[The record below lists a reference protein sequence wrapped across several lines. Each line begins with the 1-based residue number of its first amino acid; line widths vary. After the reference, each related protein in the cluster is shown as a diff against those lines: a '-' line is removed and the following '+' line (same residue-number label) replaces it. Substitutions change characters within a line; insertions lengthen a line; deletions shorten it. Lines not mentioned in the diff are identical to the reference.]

1 MVDKFDTDLSAL
13 MRVNKNKSV
22 SASAT
27 FCTLRVREQMAN
39 TDWKGTPP
47 AAIHDATDYYR
58 IKAVWDS
65 TVNSPVQYV
74 KITSKI
80 SLNC

>member
-1 MVDKFDTDLSAL
+1 
-13 MRVNKNKSV
+13 
-22 SASAT
+22 
-27 FCTLRVREQMAN
+27 MAN

-74 KITSKI
+74 EITSKI